1 MKVDEITEQAL
12 ALPSDARALLVDRL
26 VESLD
31 PAEGGELH
39 QLWADEAQR
48 RLRDLRSGVVEA
60 VPGEIAEIK
69 LREKYGQ

>member
-31 PAEGGELH
+31 PVEGGELH

-48 RLRDLRSGVVEA
+48 RLRDLRSGEVEA